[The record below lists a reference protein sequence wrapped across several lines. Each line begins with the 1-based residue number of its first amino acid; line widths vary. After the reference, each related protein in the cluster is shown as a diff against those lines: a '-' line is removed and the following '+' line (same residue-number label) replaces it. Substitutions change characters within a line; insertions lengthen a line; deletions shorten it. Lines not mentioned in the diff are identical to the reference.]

1 MSIFS
6 DDAIV
11 LVVDPLPLRSLGLV
25 GIVNRLFQGMKG
37 RAAFVMPDDLDE
49 WIQANDQCSVIVYN
63 VGEGSLA
70 DHRHLNRIKML
81 RTRMTDV
88 PLVIFSYNNSRKEVL
103 SAMKAGVQGFVY
115 AGTEIDLARQAL
127 SLVCEGESNFFAATE
142 KRRSIS
148 ACCST
153 IMDDNHS
160 KSVGSRITASD
171 VENLP
176 TVQSAKDGF
185 TQRQKAVLECLS
197 RGESNKAIARR
208 LGIREGTIKVHV
220 RHIMRKLGVDNRTQ
234 VAIACAGST
243 GAGPAVSQCLASN
256 NSGTEGSNDQSSESE
271 IAGVNHPTGRV
282 SDSRRG
288 GSRAASPC
296 PRALHPRYG

>member
-1 MSIFS
+1 MWASS
-6 DDAIV
+6 DDSIV
-11 LVVDPLPLRSLGLV
+11 LVVDPLRLRSLGLV
-25 GIVNRLFQGMKG
+25 GIVNRLFQGGKG
-37 RAAFVMPDDLDE
+37 RAVFVMPDDLDE
-49 WIQANDQCSVIVYN
+49 WIQANHQCSVIIYN
-63 VGEGSLA
+63 VGEAS

-127 SLVCEGESNFFAATE
+127 SLVCEGGSNFLAATG

-153 IMDDNHS
+153 LMDDNHG
-160 KSVGSRITASD
+160 KGVGSWTTASD

-243 GAGPAVSQCLASN
+243 GAGPAVS
-256 NSGTEGSNDQSSESE
+256 
-271 IAGVNHPTGRV
+271 
-282 SDSRRG
+282 
-288 GSRAASPC
+288 
-296 PRALHPRYG
+296 

>member
-115 AGTEIDLARQAL
+115 AGADIELARQAL
-127 SLVCEGESNFFAATE
+127 SLVCEGGSNFFAAAE

-153 IMDDNHS
+153 IMDDNHG
-160 KSVGSRITASD
+160 KGVGSRTA
-171 VENLP
+171 
-176 TVQSAKDGF
+176 
-185 TQRQKAVLECLS
+185 
-197 RGESNKAIARR
+197 AI
-208 LGIREGTIKVHV
+208 G
-220 RHIMRKLGVDNRTQ
+220 
-234 VAIACAGST
+234 
-243 GAGPAVSQCLASN
+243 
-256 NSGTEGSNDQSSESE
+256 
-271 IAGVNHPTGRV
+271 
-282 SDSRRG
+282 
-288 GSRAASPC
+288 
-296 PRALHPRYG
+296 

>member
-115 AGTEIDLARQAL
+115 AGTEIDLARQAV
-127 SLVCEGESNFFAATE
+127 SLICEGGSNFFAAAE

-148 ACCST
+148 ARCST

-220 RHIMRKLGVDNRTQ
+220 RQIMRKLGVDNRTQ

-243 GAGPAVSQCLASN
+243 GAGPAVS
-256 NSGTEGSNDQSSESE
+256 
-271 IAGVNHPTGRV
+271 
-282 SDSRRG
+282 
-288 GSRAASPC
+288 
-296 PRALHPRYG
+296 

>member
-1 MSIFS
+1 MWASS
-6 DDAIV
+6 DASTV

-37 RAAFVMPDDLDE
+37 RAVFVMPDDLDE
-49 WIQANDQCSVIVYN
+49 WIQANHQCSVIVYN
-63 VGEGSLA
+63 VGEASVA
-70 DHRHLNRIKML
+70 DHRHFNRIKML
-81 RTRMTDV
+81 RQRMTDV

-103 SAMKAGVQGFVY
+103 SAMKAGVQAFVY

-127 SLVCEGESNFFAATE
+127 SLVCEGGSHFSAATE

-148 ACCST
+148 ACWST

-160 KSVGSRITASD
+160 KSVGSRTTASD

-208 LGIREGTIKVHV
+208 LGIREGTIKIHV
-220 RHIMRKLGVDNRTQ
+220 QRIMRKLGVANRTQ

-243 GAGPAVSQCLASN
+243 GAEPAVSQCLAPG
-256 NSGTEGSNDQSSESE
+256 NSGATD
-271 IAGVNHPTGRV
+271 
-282 SDSRRG
+282 
-288 GSRAASPC
+288 
-296 PRALHPRYG
+296 

>member
-1 MSIFS
+1 MVDWIGNAKHIGPAPGVVTCGITTTTRRLRYAEMLRHSRSGICRLGLCLFSIRNPGEQMWASS
-6 DDAIV
+6 DDSTV

-63 VGEGSLA
+63 VGEASVA

-81 RTRMTDV
+81 RQRMTDV

-115 AGTEIDLARQAL
+115 AGAEIELARQAL
-127 SLVCEGESNFFAATE
+127 SLVCEGGSNFFVVAE

-148 ACCST
+148 ASCST
-153 IMDDNHS
+153 IMDDNHG
-160 KSVGSRITASD
+160 KGVGSRTTVIG
-171 VENLP
+171 VEDLP
-176 TVQSAKDGF
+176 MARSTNNRL

-197 RGESNKAIARR
+197 RGEANKAIARR
-208 LGIREGTIKVHV
+208 LGIRE
-220 RHIMRKLGVDNRTQ
+220 
-234 VAIACAGST
+234 
-243 GAGPAVSQCLASN
+243 
-256 NSGTEGSNDQSSESE
+256 
-271 IAGVNHPTGRV
+271 
-282 SDSRRG
+282 
-288 GSRAASPC
+288 
-296 PRALHPRYG
+296 